1 MIQLKQTLLEV
12 FDHNL
17 LETDD
22 ENSTVI
28 YCDRDGVLADFDKGF
43 EKLSN
48 GVSAAEFDQR
58 NQSSEIWRL
67 IWSAPPD
74 HGITWWSILPK
85 MEDCDVLWKFI
96 TSLKVPVKILSSTSS
111 RRSKTNNA
119 EIGKRKWLSTNLTPT
134 PKDENIILV
143 DSSEAKQQYALGPNH
158 ILIDDLPS
166 NISQWRAKG
175 GTAIEHK
182 KAESTIPELKR
193 ILGIT
198 QESYGYSWSNI

>member
-28 YCDRDGVLADFDKGF
+28 YCDMDGVLADFDKGF
-43 EKLSN
+43 KKLSN

-58 NQSSEIWRL
+58 NQSNEIWGL

-74 HGITWWSILPK
+74 HGITWWSTLPK

-119 EIGKRKWLSTNLTPT
+119 EIGKRKWLSTNLIPT
-134 PKDENIILV
+134 PKDENIMLV

-182 KAESTIPELKR
+182 KSESTIPELKR
-193 ILGIT
+193 VLGIT